1 MAGPNPLAIIAQI
14 LSGGRNGDVVYSQ
27 EELDRVISELI
38 DQNMN
43 GSAPGP
49 ASEAQ
54 IQALPKKKMDKSM
67 IGSDGK
73 AECSI
78 CMDPVELGVEVTVLP
93 CKHWFHPSCISAWLN
108 EHDTCPH
115 CRRGT
120 AQPAE
125 GSEGSRSNPVNISES
140 PNRSS
145 TAPRPFFETHP
156 NNYQAESSNGGEASS
171 SRSQRS
177 NRSDGAG
184 GGITGWMRNRFGGG
198 SS

>member
-14 LSGGRNGDVVYSQ
+14 LSGGRHGDVVYSQ

-54 IQALPKKKMDKSM
+54 IQALPKKKMDSSM

-78 CMDPVELGVEVTVLP
+78 CMDPVSLGVEVTVLP
-93 CKHWFHPSCISAWLN
+93 CKHWFHPGCISAWLN

-125 GSEGSRSNPVNISES
+125 GSEGSRTNPVNLDSPERGLSASQPYFES
-140 PNRSS
+140 
-145 TAPRPFFETHP
+145 HP
-156 NNYQAESSNGGEASS
+156 SHYQGENTGGGESG

-177 NRSDGAG
+177 NRSDGG
-184 GGITGWMRNRFGGG
+184 GGITGWMRNHFGGG
-198 SS
+198 S